1 MKKITIGIALFVG
14 ILSVSAQVK
23 FGAKAGVNYN
33 NFGDAKNVATN
44 IVDTKADGRSGYHVG
59 VWAKAQVP
67 ILGVYIRPEFVY
79 TQLKTKYNNQSLKI
93 NKIDVPV
100 LIGAKLI
107 GPIHAFVGPAFQFI
121 LDSDYSASDVK
132 DLKTD
137 DFSLGMQIGVGVELG
152 KLGIDVRWERGLT
165 KNETKYSKKAPGIGS
180 TLESFE
186 IDTRPNQIIFGL
198 SYEF

>member
-1 MKKITIGIALFVG
+1 MKKVIVLIALFVG
-14 ILSVSAQVK
+14 IISVSAQVK

-33 NFGDAKNVATN
+33 NFGDAKAVGKD
-44 IVDTKADGRSGYHVG
+44 ILDTKADGKSGYHVG

-79 TQLKTKYNNQSLKI
+79 TKLKTNYGRESLEI

-107 GPIHAFVGPAFQFI
+107 GPLHAFAGPAFQFV
-121 LDSDYSASDVK
+121 LDSDYSLEDVK
-132 DLKTD
+132 DIKTD
-137 DFSLGMQIGVGVELG
+137 NFSLGMQLGLGVELG

-165 KNETKYSKKAPGIGS
+165 KNETKLTGKVDGS
-180 TLESFE
+180 DAFE

>member
-1 MKKITIGIALFVG
+1 MKKVIVLIALFVG
-14 ILSVSAQVK
+14 IISVSAQVK

-33 NFGDAKNVATN
+33 NFGDAKEVATN
-44 IVDTKADGRSGYHVG
+44 IVETKADGKSGYHVG

-67 ILGVYIRPEFVY
+67 VLGIYIRPEFVY
-79 TQLKTKYNNQSLKI
+79 TQLKTKYNGESLEI

-107 GPIHAFVGPAFQFI
+107 GPVHGFVGPAFQFI
-121 LDSDYSASDVK
+121 LDSDYSLSDVK
-132 DLKTD
+132 DIKTD

-165 KNETKYSKKAPGIGS
+165 KNETKYSRLAAGEGS
-180 TLESFE
+180 ALEAFE

>member
-1 MKKITIGIALFVG
+1 MKKVIVLIALFVG
-14 ILSVSAQVK
+14 IINVSAQLK

-33 NFGDAKNVATN
+33 NFGDAKAVGQD
-44 IVDTKADGRSGYHVG
+44 ILDTKADGKSGYHVG

-67 ILGVYIRPEFVY
+67 VLGVYIRPEFVY
-79 TQLKTKYNNQSLKI
+79 TKLKTNYGDESLEI
-93 NKIDVPV
+93 SKIDVPV

-107 GPIHAFVGPAFQFI
+107 GPVHAFIGPAFQFVVG
-121 LDSDYSASDVK
+121 SDYSVNDLK
-132 DLKTD
+132 ELKTD
-137 DFSLGMQIGVGVELG
+137 DFSLGIQIGAGVELG

-165 KNETKYSKKAPGIGS
+165 KNETKLTGS
-180 TLESFE
+180 IESADSFE